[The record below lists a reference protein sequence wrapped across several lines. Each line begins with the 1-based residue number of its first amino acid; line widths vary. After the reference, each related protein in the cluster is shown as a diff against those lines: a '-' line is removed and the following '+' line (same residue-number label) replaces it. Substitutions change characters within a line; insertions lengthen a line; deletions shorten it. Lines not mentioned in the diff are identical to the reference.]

1 MAIFEK
7 IAGAD
12 HRETQEA
19 RDALSTSTTPAA
31 NTTTASTILSNVDV
45 KTTAMSQ
52 EPALSIGWA
61 ENVAG
66 SVTAIPPAVEPSVVP
81 VVEP

>member
-19 RDALSTSTTPAA
+19 QDALSTSTTPAA
-31 NTTTASTILSNVDV
+31 NTTASTILSNVDV